1 MREPDRN
8 RIRRAIDHVV
18 AAMTNIDSIK
28 WENRTQPEEWTLNGI
43 CDVLQEQKDILE
55 SLINKES

>member
-1 MREPDRN
+1 MREPDRK
-8 RIRRAIDHVV
+8 RIRRAIDHVE

-43 CDVLQEQKDILE
+43 CDVLQEQKSILE
-55 SLINKES
+55 SLIINNQ